1 MAMKPIISNC
11 AIRMTF
17 LCVRHRKKEYLMDE
31 IGVDKEFSL
40 HRLHNID
47 NRPKR
52 SFSKLPPRISTG
64 CNIVFRST
72 RKKKISKIEKVKT
85 RNQSSLLY
93 SKRETLLLCFH
104 KMLLYLRDVPV
115 QTFNFES
122 VHANGNEIT

>member
-1 MAMKPIISNC
+1 
-11 AIRMTF
+11 MTF
-17 LCVRHRKKEYLMDE
+17 LCVRHRNKEYVMDE

-52 SFSKLPPRISTG
+52 SFSKLPPRISTRY
-64 CNIVFRST
+64 NIVFRST
-72 RKKKISKIEKVKT
+72 RKTKISKIEKVKT